1 VSAELDDHDAERDGE
16 QTAVLSLAEIQA
28 EARTQQ
34 LLAAGQDVID
44 EARQTISRL
53 DDAIAANAAKL
64 AALGDDADA

>member
-1 VSAELDDHDAERDGE
+1 VERDDLDDLEPDGE

-44 EARQTISRL
+44 EARQTMARL
-53 DDAIAANAAKL
+53 DAAIAANAERL
-64 AALGDDADA
+64 AALEEQSPS

>member
-1 VSAELDDHDAERDGE
+1 MERDDRDDVEPDGE

-44 EARQTISRL
+44 EARQTMARL
-53 DDAIAANAAKL
+53 DAAIAANAERL
-64 AALGDDADA
+64 AALEEQSPG